1 MSIAGVVLA
10 AGLGTRLRPLTD
22 LLPKSRRE
30 SDRSAG
36 VHEFEQAQQIYAEDV
51 RLLPLW
57 QGKLYVAAREDI
69 AGAERA
75 LDPQTAMQMWELYR
89 KTSW

>member
-1 MSIAGVVLA
+1 MNE
-10 AGLGTRLRPLTD
+10 
-22 LLPKSRRE
+22 LLPNSRRE
-30 SDRSAG
+30 GDRAAG
-36 VHEFEQAQQIYAEDV
+36 VREFEQAQQIFAQDV

-57 QGKLYVAAREDI
+57 QGKLYVGAREDI